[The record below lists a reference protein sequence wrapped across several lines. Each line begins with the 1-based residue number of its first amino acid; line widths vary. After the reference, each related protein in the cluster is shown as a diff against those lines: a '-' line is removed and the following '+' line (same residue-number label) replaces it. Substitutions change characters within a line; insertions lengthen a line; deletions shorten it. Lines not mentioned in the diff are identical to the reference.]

1 MKRTLALLAVVMLLI
16 SAASCAFASPVLSDN
31 FLEETW
37 VDGPIAL
44 DVDGVSV
51 EAFVWNM
58 TRSDNGGIDD
68 KVVDALGNVSV
79 FGGFGFQPNVAGTY
93 SGTTLKIPLVAAS
106 AAKLPQSYSVG
117 IAQQVLVPV
126 LDENNEII
134 DYKYDNFVQVFTAAS
149 ASCEVKTENP
159 EVAILTLVLPQEYV
173 IKGYTDESSYDSAI
187 YWVYLIEGG
196 STPDTPDTPDT
207 PAAPTVDIDGFV
219 GQTEVTVSTEPE
231 IKEGELEYLPL
242 DATRA
247 DEVAGVLEF
256 YGVAELTEYKTI
268 SVLTAI
274 EVSGVVSGVAADVTF
289 SDPCTVKAVLNPGIT
304 VPEGAELRV
313 FLPPYGGDPADTP
326 AANALT
332 ASVMPA
338 ETTAASAP
346 DLLDFPAEYDAETS
360 TVTFTTEG
368 EVTIPGDGDM
378 VSIPV
383 IIAAV
388 TKPAPAPSESGG
400 SGGGGC
406 SAGFG
411 ALALLAVVPLFAG
424 RKK

>member
-1 MKRTLALLAVVMLLI
+1 MKRLCALLLTALLV
-16 SAASCAFASPVLSDN
+16 SVAASCAFAAVTLSGSYYPTTADENFTVTLSQNGVSDVECYSSQYIKSWVEDEMNEDFYDSLESPAAGEIMSVFALSNIKAPASVDSVFYN
-31 FLEETW
+31 GVPDAIASEIASLQLYFITEMMEEPYTLTT
-37 VDGPIAL
+37 VASMPLAGAYDESKKMIAL
-44 DVDGVSV
+44 
-51 EAFVWNM
+51 
-58 TRSDNGGIDD
+58 TQLP
-68 KVVDALGNVSV
+68 DALLARLADWDSNLLLRL
-79 FGGFGFQPNVAGTY
+79 T
-93 SGTTLKIPLVAAS
+93 I
-106 AAKLPQSYSVG
+106 
-117 IAQQVLVPV
+117 
-126 LDENNEII
+126 
-134 DYKYDNFVQVFTAAS
+134 
-149 ASCEVKTENP
+149 VKTD
-159 EVAILTLVLPQEYV
+159 
-173 IKGYTDESSYDSAI
+173 G
-187 YWVYLIEGG
+187 
-196 STPDTPDTPDT
+196 TPDTPDTPDT

-219 GQTEVTVSTEPE
+219 GQTEVTVSTDPQ
-231 IKEGELEYLPL
+231 IEGMLLGYCP
-242 DATRA
+242 
-247 DEVAGVLEF
+247 AGISLEF
-256 YGVAELTEYKTI
+256 LEALGVTEMTQYKTI

-274 EVSGVVSGVAADVTF
+274 HLASVGADVTF
-289 SDPCTVKAVLNPGIT
+289 SDPCTVKAILNPGIT

-326 AANALT
+326 AANAFT

-346 DLLDFPAEYDAETS
+346 ALLDFPAEYDAETS

>member
-37 VDGPIAL
+37 VVVDRPIAL
-44 DVDGVSV
+44 DVDGVRV
-51 EAFVWNM
+51 EAGAWNM
-58 TRSDNGGIDD
+58 TRSDNGGIAD
-68 KVVDALGNVSV
+68 KVVDALGDVSV
-79 FGGFGFQPNVAGTY
+79 FGGFGFQPNVVGTY
-93 SGTTLKIPLVAAS
+93 SGTTLKIPLVAEG

-117 IAQQVLVPV
+117 IAQQVLN
-126 LDENNEII
+126 ENYE
-134 DYKYDNFVQVFTAAS
+134 YENFVQVFTAAS
-149 ASCEVKTENP
+149 VSCEVKTENP
-159 EVAILTLVLPQEYV
+159 EVAVLTLVLPQKYT
-173 IKGYTDESSYDSAI
+173 IKGKADENSIGEI

-207 PAAPTVDIDGFV
+207 PVAPTVDIDGFV
-219 GQTEVTVSTEPE
+219 GQTEVTVSTEPQIE
-231 IKEGELEYLPL
+231 EGELDCGSFGIWPELL
-242 DATRA
+242 
-247 DEVAGVLEF
+247 EVLGV
-256 YGVAELTEYKTI
+256 TEMTQYKTI
-268 SVLTAI
+268 SVLTI
-274 EVSGVVSGVAADVTF
+274 ISLEGVDADVTF
-289 SDPCTVKAVLNPGIT
+289 SDPCTVTAELNPGIT

-346 DLLDFPAEYDAETS
+346 DLLDFPAQYNAETR

-368 EVTIPGDGDM
+368 EVTIPGDM
-378 VSIPV
+378 LLPV
-383 IIAAV
+383 TIAAV

-406 SAGFG
+406 SAGWG
-411 ALALLAVVPLFAG
+411 ALALLAVVPLFAR

>member
-44 DVDGVSV
+44 DVDGASV
-51 EAFVWNM
+51 GAGVWNM
-58 TRSDNGGIDD
+58 TRSDNGGIAD
-68 KVVDALGNVSV
+68 KVVDALGDVSV
-79 FGGFGFQPNVAGTY
+79 FGGFGFQPNVVGTY
-93 SGTTLKIPLVAAS
+93 SGTTLKIPLVAEG

-117 IAQQVLVPV
+117 IAQQVLN
-126 LDENNEII
+126 ENYE
-134 DYKYDNFVQVFTAAS
+134 YENFIQVFTATS
-149 ASCEVKTENP
+149 VSCEVKTENP
-159 EVAILTLVLPQEYV
+159 EVAVLTLVLPQEYV

-207 PAAPTVDIDGFV
+207 PVAPTVDMDGYV
-219 GQTEVTVSTEPE
+219 EQTEVTVSTEPQIE
-231 IKEGELEYLPL
+231 E
-242 DATRA
+242 
-247 DEVAGVLEF
+247 GVLGYGPAGISLEF
-256 YGVAELTEYKTI
+256 LEALGVTEMTQYKTI

-274 EVSGVVSGVAADVTF
+274 HLTGVDADVKF
-289 SDPCTVKAVLNPGIT
+289 SEPYTVTAVLTPGIT

-313 FLPPYGGDPADTP
+313 FVPQYGGDPADTP
-326 AANALT
+326 AASALT

-338 ETTAASAP
+338 ETASASAP
-346 DLLDFPAEYDAETS
+346 TLLDFPAQYNAETR

-368 EVTIPGDGDM
+368 EVTIPGDM
-378 VSIPV
+378 LLPV
-383 IIAAV
+383 TIAAV
-388 TKPAPAPSESGG
+388 TKPAPAPSESG

-411 ALALLAVVPLFAG
+411 ALALLAVVPLLAR

>member
-44 DVDGVSV
+44 DVDGASV
-51 EAFVWNM
+51 GAGVWNM
-58 TRSDNGGIDD
+58 TRSDNGGIAD
-68 KVVDALGNVSV
+68 KVVDALGDVSV
-79 FGGFGFQPNVAGTY
+79 FGGFGFQPNVVGTY
-93 SGTTLKIPLVAAS
+93 SGTTLKIPLVAEG

-117 IAQQVLVPV
+117 IAQQVLN
-126 LDENNEII
+126 ENYE
-134 DYKYDNFVQVFTAAS
+134 YENFIQVFTATS
-149 ASCEVKTENP
+149 VSCEVKTENP
-159 EVAILTLVLPQEYV
+159 EVAVLTLVLPQEYV

-207 PAAPTVDIDGFV
+207 PAVPTVDIDGFV
-219 GQTEVTVSTEPE
+219 GQTEVTVSTDPQ
-231 IKEGELEYLPL
+231 IEGMLLGYGP
-242 DATRA
+242 
-247 DEVAGVLEF
+247 AGISLEF
-256 YGVAELTEYKTI
+256 LESLGVTEMTEYKTI

-274 EVSGVVSGVAADVTF
+274 HLASVGADVTF
-289 SDPCTVKAVLNPGIT
+289 SDPCTVTAVLNPGIT

-368 EVTIPGDGDM
+368 EVTIPGDM
-378 VSIPV
+378 LLPV
-383 IIAAV
+383 TIAAV
-388 TKPAPAPSESGG
+388 TKSAPAPSESG

-411 ALALLAVVPLFAG
+411 ALALLAVVPFFAR

>member
-51 EAFVWNM
+51 GAGVWNM

-68 KVVDALGNVSV
+68 KVVDALGDVSV
-79 FGGFGFQPNVAGTY
+79 FGGFGFQPNVVGTY

-117 IAQQVLVPV
+117 IAQQVLN
-126 LDENNEII
+126 EN
-134 DYKYDNFVQVFTAAS
+134 YDNFVQVFTATS
-149 ASCEVKTENP
+149 VSCEVKTDNP
-159 EVAILTLVLPQEYV
+159 EVAVLTLVLPQEYV
-173 IKGYTDESSYDSAI
+173 IKGYTGESSYDSAI

-207 PAAPTVDIDGFV
+207 PVAPTVDTDGYAA
-219 GQTEVTVSTEPE
+219 QTEVTATTEPQIE
-231 IKEGELEYLPL
+231 EGVLEYHSL

-247 DEVAGVLEF
+247 DEVAGALE
-256 YGVAELTEYKTI
+256 YCGVAELTKYKTI

-274 EVSGVVSGVAADVTF
+274 EVRGLGADVKL
-289 SDPCTVKAVLNPGIT
+289 SEPYTVTAVLNPGIT

-313 FLPPYGGDPADTP
+313 LVPQYGDAP

-338 ETTAASAP
+338 ESGAASAP
-346 DLLDFPAEYDAETS
+346 TLLDFSAEYDAETS
-360 TVTFTTEG
+360 IVTFTTEG
-368 EVTIPGDGDM
+368 EVTIPVGGT
-378 VSIPV
+378 PV
-383 IIAAV
+383 TIAAV
-388 TKPAPAPSESGG
+388 TKSAPAPSGG

-406 SAGFG
+406 SAGWG
-411 ALALLAVVPLFAG
+411 ALALLAVVPLFA
-424 RKK
+424 RKKK

>member
-44 DVDGVSV
+44 DVDGASV
-51 EAFVWNM
+51 ETFVGNM

-68 KVVDALGNVSV
+68 KVVDALGDVSV
-79 FGGFGFQPNVAGTY
+79 FGGFWFQPNAVGTY
-93 SGTTLKIPLVAAS
+93 PGTTLKIPLVAAS

-117 IAQQVLVPV
+117 IAQQVLN
-126 LDENNEII
+126 ENGE
-134 DYKYDNFVQVFTAAS
+134 YANFDQVVTAAS
-149 ASCEVKTENP
+149 VSCEVKTENP

-207 PAAPTVDIDGFV
+207 PVAPTVDMDSYV
-219 GQTEVTVSTEPE
+219 EQTEVTVSTEPQIE
-231 IKEGELEYLPL
+231 E
-242 DATRA
+242 
-247 DEVAGVLEF
+247 GVLG
-256 YGVAELTEYKTI
+256 YGPAGISLEILESLGVTELTQYKTI

-274 EVSGVVSGVAADVTF
+274 YFAGVDSDVKF
-289 SDPCTVKAVLNPGIT
+289 SEPYTVTAVLTPGIT

-313 FLPPYGGDPADTP
+313 FVPQYGGDPADTP

-338 ETTAASAP
+338 ETRAASAP
-346 DLLDFPAEYDAETS
+346 TVLDFPAEYDAETS

-368 EVTIPGDGDM
+368 EVTIPAGGT
-378 VSIPV
+378 PV
-383 IIAAV
+383 TIAAV
-388 TKPAPAPSESGG
+388 TKSAPAPSESG

-406 SAGFG
+406 SAGWG
-411 ALALLAVVPLFAG
+411 ALALLAVVPLFAH
-424 RKK
+424 KKK

>member
-44 DVDGVSV
+44 DVDGASV
-51 EAFVWNM
+51 GAGVWNM
-58 TRSDNGGIDD
+58 TRSDNGGIAD
-68 KVVDALGNVSV
+68 KVVDALGDVSV
-79 FGGFGFQPNVAGTY
+79 FGGFGFQPNVVGTY
-93 SGTTLKIPLVAAS
+93 SGTTLKIPLVAEG

-117 IAQQVLVPV
+117 IAQQVLN
-126 LDENNEII
+126 ENYE
-134 DYKYDNFVQVFTAAS
+134 YENFIQVFTATS
-149 ASCEVKTENP
+149 VSCEVKTENP
-159 EVAILTLVLPQEYV
+159 EVAVLTLVLPQEYV

-207 PAAPTVDIDGFV
+207 PAVPTVDIDGFV
-219 GQTEVTVSTEPE
+219 GQTEVTVSTDPQ
-231 IKEGELEYLPL
+231 IEGMLLGYGP
-242 DATRA
+242 
-247 DEVAGVLEF
+247 AGISLEF
-256 YGVAELTEYKTI
+256 LESLGVTEMTEYKTI

-274 EVSGVVSGVAADVTF
+274 HLASVGADVTF
-289 SDPCTVKAVLNPGIT
+289 SDPCTVTAVLNPGIT

-338 ETTAASAP
+338 ETASASAP

>member
-44 DVDGVSV
+44 DVDGASV
-51 EAFVWNM
+51 GAGVWNM
-58 TRSDNGGIDD
+58 TRSNNGGIAD
-68 KVVDALGNVSV
+68 KVVDALGDVSV
-79 FGGFGFQPNVAGTY
+79 FGGFGFQPNVVGTY
-93 SGTTLKIPLVAAS
+93 SGTTLKIPLVAEG

-117 IAQQVLVPV
+117 IAQQVLN
-126 LDENNEII
+126 ENYE
-134 DYKYDNFVQVFTAAS
+134 YENFVQVFTAAS
-149 ASCEVKTENP
+149 VSCEVKTDNP
-159 EVAILTLVLPQEYV
+159 EVAVLTLVLPQEYV

-207 PAAPTVDIDGFV
+207 PVAPTVDMDGYV
-219 GQTEVTVSTEPE
+219 EQTEVTVSTEPQIE
-231 IKEGELEYLPL
+231 EGELGYGP
-242 DATRA
+242 
-247 DEVAGVLEF
+247 AGISLEF
-256 YGVAELTEYKTI
+256 LEALGVTEMTQYKTI

-274 EVSGVVSGVAADVTF
+274 HLTGVDSDVTF
-289 SDPCTVKAVLNPGIT
+289 SDPCTVTAELNPGIT

-313 FLPPYGGDPADTP
+313 FVPQYGGDPADTP

-338 ETTAASAP
+338 ETSAASAP
-346 DLLDFPAEYDAETS
+346 TLLDFPAEYDAETS

-368 EVTIPGDGDM
+368 EVTIPMDGT
-378 VSIPV
+378 PV
-383 IIAAV
+383 TIAAV

-411 ALALLAVVPLFAG
+411 ALALLAVVPLFAR

>member
-44 DVDGVSV
+44 DVDDVSV
-51 EAFVWNM
+51 ETFVGNM

-68 KVVDALGNVSV
+68 KVVDALGDVSV
-79 FGGFGFQPNVAGTY
+79 FGGFWFQPNAVGTY
-93 SGTTLKIPLVAAS
+93 PGTTLKIPLVAAS

-159 EVAILTLVLPQEYV
+159 EVAVLTLVLPQEYV

-219 GQTEVTVSTEPE
+219 GQTEVTVSTEPQIE
-231 IKEGELEYLPL
+231 EGELEYAPL

-247 DEVAGVLEF
+247 DEVADALD
-256 YGVAELTEYKTI
+256 YCGVAELTQYKTI

-274 EVSGVVSGVAADVTF
+274 EVSGIGADVTF
-289 SDPCTVKAVLNPGIT
+289 SAPYTVTAELNPGIT

-313 FLPPYGGDPADTP
+313 FVPQYGGDPADTP

-338 ETTAASAP
+338 ESGAASAP
-346 DLLDFPAEYDAETS
+346 TLLDFPAEYDAETS

-368 EVTIPGDGDM
+368 EVTIPEGGT
-378 VSIPV
+378 PV
-383 IIAAV
+383 TIAAV

-411 ALALLAVVPLFAG
+411 ALALLAVVPLFAR

>member
-1 MKRTLALLAVVMLLI
+1 MKRLCALLLTALLV
-16 SAASCAFASPVLSDN
+16 SVAASCAFASPVLSDN

-51 EAFVWNM
+51 GAGVWNM
-58 TRSDNGGIDD
+58 TRSDNGGIAD
-68 KVVDALGNVSV
+68 KVVDALGDVSV
-79 FGGFGFQPNVAGTY
+79 FGGFGFQPNVVGTY
-93 SGTTLKIPLVAAS
+93 SGTTLKIPLVAEG

-117 IAQQVLVPV
+117 IAQQVLN
-126 LDENNEII
+126 ENYE
-134 DYKYDNFVQVFTAAS
+134 YENFIQVFTATS
-149 ASCEVKTENP
+149 VSCEVKTENP
-159 EVAILTLVLPQEYV
+159 EVAVLTLVLPQEYV

-219 GQTEVTVSTEPE
+219 GQTEVTVSTEPQIE
-231 IKEGELEYLPL
+231 E
-242 DATRA
+242 
-247 DEVAGVLEF
+247 GVLGYGPAGISLEF
-256 YGVAELTEYKTI
+256 LESLGVTEMTQYKTI

-274 EVSGVVSGVAADVTF
+274 YLTGVDADVKF
-289 SDPCTVKAVLNPGIT
+289 SDPCTVTAELNPGIT

-313 FLPPYGGDPADTP
+313 LVPQYGDTP

-338 ETTAASAP
+338 ETRAASAP
-346 DLLDFPAEYDAETS
+346 TLLDFPAEYDAETR

-368 EVTIPGDGDM
+368 EVTIPMGGT
-378 VSIPV
+378 PV
-383 IIAAV
+383 TVAAV
-388 TKPAPAPSESGG
+388 TKPAPAPSESG

-411 ALALLAVVPLFAG
+411 ALALLAVVPLFAR

>member
-93 SGTTLKIPLVAAS
+93 SGTTLKIPLVAAG

-159 EVAILTLVLPQEYV
+159 EVAVLTLVLPQEYV

-219 GQTEVTVSTEPE
+219 VQTEVTVSTEPQIE
-231 IKEGELEYLPL
+231 EGELRYGPF
-242 DATRA
+242 
-247 DEVAGVLEF
+247 GISLEF
-256 YGVAELTEYKTI
+256 LEALGVTELTQYKTI

-274 EVSGVVSGVAADVTF
+274 EVSGVVSGVGADVTF

-338 ETTAASAP
+338 EARAASAP
-346 DLLDFPAEYDAETS
+346 TLLDFPAQYNAETR

-368 EVTIPGDGDM
+368 EVTIPGDM
-378 VSIPV
+378 LLPV
-383 IIAAV
+383 TIAAV
-388 TKPAPAPSESGG
+388 TKPAPAPSGG
-400 SGGGGC
+400 SGGGC

-411 ALALLAVVPLFAG
+411 ALALLAVVPLFAR

>member
-51 EAFVWNM
+51 EAIVWNM

-93 SGTTLKIPLVAAS
+93 SGTTLKIPLVAAG

-159 EVAILTLVLPQEYV
+159 EVAILTLVLPQEYT
-173 IKGYTDESSYDSAI
+173 IKGKADENSIGEI

-219 GQTEVTVSTEPE
+219 GQTEVTVSTEPQIE
-231 IKEGELEYLPL
+231 EGELEYGSFGIWPELL
-242 DATRA
+242 
-247 DEVAGVLEF
+247 EVLGV
-256 YGVAELTEYKTI
+256 TEMTQYKTI
-268 SVLTAI
+268 SVLTI
-274 EVSGVVSGVAADVTF
+274 ISLEGVDADVTF
-289 SDPCTVKAVLNPGIT
+289 SDPCTVKAVLTPGIT

-346 DLLDFPAEYDAETS
+346 DLLDFPAQYNAETR

-368 EVTIPGDGDM
+368 EVTIPGDM
-378 VSIPV
+378 LLPV
-383 IIAAV
+383 TIAAV
-388 TKPAPAPSESGG
+388 TKPAPAPSSG

-411 ALALLAVVPLFAG
+411 ALALLAVVPLFAR